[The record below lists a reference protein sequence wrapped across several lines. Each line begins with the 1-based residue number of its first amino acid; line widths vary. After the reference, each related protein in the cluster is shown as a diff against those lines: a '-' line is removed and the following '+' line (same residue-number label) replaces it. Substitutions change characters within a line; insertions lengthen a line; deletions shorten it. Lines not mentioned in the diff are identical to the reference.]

1 MVTNKRQVV
10 LIFDPRGIA
19 GGDSFSVFDRLN
31 QYGEQLKIQCPL
43 NFLELIVFSG
53 RESEYT
59 KYKLLKFVRIYF
71 VVKTSINFLYFSF
84 YSYKLARSLKLQIK
98 LLVTTDPWESYLGAF
113 LLKKLLRKDIPIQ
126 IQVHGD
132 IGNPNWRT
140 TNAKNKLRFYI
151 ARYSLP
157 KADSIRTVSARQTK
171 YLIDSFDLNSEV
183 FSIIPVPISKN
194 SYSDI
199 FSVNRQ
205 RSIGFIGRIHKERG
219 LNEFIVLIKKLNS
232 ISNDFSVVIAGI
244 GPNTNQF
251 LREVNKIL
259 PATRLVY
266 LGSVPNEGMSKVWR
280 GIGVLV
286 SLAPIESYGMAM
298 REALVSGIPVWAT
311 ESSGVRDLIDSP
323 ENDIVRLLDVEKN
336 AIYLHQEFDQL
347 VKIRVNPEFRK
358 KFIKENNTYAAKLAK
373 SWINTINKSK

>member
-43 NFLELIVFSG
+43 NFSELIVFSG

-71 VVKTSINFLYFSF
+71 VVKSSINFLYFSF

-113 LLKKLLRKDIPIQ
+113 LLKKLLRRDIPIQ

-132 IGNPNWRT
+132 IGNPNWRNI
-140 TNAKNKLRFYI
+140 NAKNKLRFYI

-205 RSIGFIGRIHKERG
+205 RSIGFIGRIHNERG

-232 ISNDFSVVIAGI
+232 VSNDFSVVIAGI

-266 LGSVPNEGMSKVWR
+266 LGSVPNEGMSKVWK

-323 ENDIVRLLDVEKN
+323 EKDMVRLLDVEKN

-347 VKIRVNPEFRK
+347 VKIRVNPKFRK
-358 KFIKENNTYAAKLAK
+358 RFIKENNTYAAKLAN